1 MKGEKMSQEHPPH
14 GYGKRKKAFHAKRR
28 ALKGE
33 KTYLD
38 DDLAPTKVAHRKE
51 NMPQLLK

>member
-1 MKGEKMSQEHPPH
+1 MINRFMGIEK
-14 GYGKRKKAFHAKRR
+14 KKAFLSERR